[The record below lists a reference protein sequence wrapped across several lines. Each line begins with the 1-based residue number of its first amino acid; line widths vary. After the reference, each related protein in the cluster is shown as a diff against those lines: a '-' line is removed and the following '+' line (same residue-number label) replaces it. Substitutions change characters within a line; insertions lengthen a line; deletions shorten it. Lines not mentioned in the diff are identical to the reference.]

1 MRVLLRGL
9 TMSYKIE
16 IIDEYSHGDWFSYN
30 LRFATE
36 AEAVECSQH
45 FGGAGWNGLIDLR
58 VVPSDD
64 PANARWTEKGATDK
78 DGKPFYTPQPPPIP
92 EAIRAEADRLGAA
105 WDAIVAGMDPPSL
118 KRGQKRS

>member
-1 MRVLLRGL
+1 
-9 TMSYKIE
+9 MSYKIE
-16 IIDEYSHGDWFSYN
+16 IIDEYSHGDWFSHN

-45 FGGAGWNGLIDLR
+45 FGGAGWMGIFDLR

-78 DGKPFYTPQPPPIP
+78 DGKPFSAPPPSLTP
-92 EAIRAEADRLGAA
+92 EEIRAAADRLGAA
-105 WDAIVAGMDPPSL
+105 WDAIVARMDAASL